1 MSEER
6 TVYDVAQARAAIEAE
21 AQARAAACAQEYDA
35 FVAELQRKWHCLI
48 VYQPSI
54 TPDGRIVAR
63 PMIAPQE

>member
-21 AQARAAACAQEYDA
+21 ARERAALAAQEYDA
-35 FVAELQRKWHCLI
+35 FVEELQRKWHCLV
-48 VYQPSI
+48 VYHPSI

-63 PMIAPQE
+63 PMIAPQ